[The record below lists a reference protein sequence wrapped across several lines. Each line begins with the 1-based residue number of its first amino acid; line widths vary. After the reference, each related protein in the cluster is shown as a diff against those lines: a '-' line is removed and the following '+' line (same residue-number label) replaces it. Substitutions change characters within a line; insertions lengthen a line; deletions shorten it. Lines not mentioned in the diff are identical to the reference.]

1 MKFKIFIT
9 KTAGFVKKVATHP
22 VTQKAFMLLIMFT
35 ICLPMMAQEA
45 EGITG
50 FDTAVRIIGSYQP
63 HVKKVIYA
71 IAALVGLM
79 GAASIYIKMNNGDQD
94 IKKSLMMTIGGCV
107 ALICLAQ
114 AIPAFFPAT

>member
-9 KTAGFVKKVATHP
+9 KTADFVKKVAKHP
-22 VTQKAFMLLIMFT
+22 VTKKAFMLLIMFT
-35 ICLPMMAQEA
+35 ICLPMMAEA
-45 EGITG
+45 EGLSG
-50 FDTAVRIIGSYQP
+50 FTKATQIIRDYEGP
-63 HVKKVIYA
+63 VKSVIYA

>member
-1 MKFKIFIT
+1 MKFKFFIT
-9 KTAGFVKKVATHP
+9 KAASFAKKVAKHP
-22 VTQKAFMLLIMFT
+22 VTKKAFMLLIMFT
-35 ICLPMMAQEA
+35 ICLPMMADT
-45 EGITG
+45 EGLTG
-50 FDTAVRIIGSYQP
+50 FQRATQIIRDYEGP
-63 HVKKVIYA
+63 VKSVIYA

>member
-9 KTAGFVKKVATHP
+9 KTADFIKKVATHP

-35 ICLPMMAQEA
+35 ICLPMMADT
-45 EGITG
+45 EGLTG
-50 FDTAVRIIGSYQP
+50 FQRATQIIRDYEGP
-63 HVKKVIYA
+63 VKSVIYA